1 MGSACGK
8 SNEPTANVINNSGN
22 DTNIPKS
29 DINIPGI
36 LHLINEGPE
45 NNKVIDKDI
54 FQAFISKH
62 PHGPEAYWSNPKDFA
77 EPFDST
83 TFFQAYSKDAT
94 AGPSAQLILIDI
106 VKNSQAADSNWGKT
120 GMDVPSDDWSEEF
133 QDEASAFFG
142 ETYASLFGMGMIDT
156 HESLMQYWSSS
167 GALDK
172 TIEKCFAKS
181 LTYNFDDLLKETRD
195 RTPLGQWILNLE
207 YDGEQ
212 TVGNVITNT

>member
-1 MGSACGK
+1 MY
-8 SNEPTANVINNSGN
+8 V
-22 DTNIPKS
+22 
-29 DINIPGI
+29 
-36 LHLINEGPE
+36 
-45 NNKVIDKDI
+45 
-54 FQAFISKH
+54 
-62 PHGPEAYWSNPKDFA
+62 
-77 EPFDST
+77 
-83 TFFQAYSKDAT
+83 DAT

-181 LTYNFDDLLKETRD
+181 KNTSGKNFKER
-195 RTPLGQWILNLE
+195 RRE
-207 YDGEQ
+207 KY
-212 TVGNVITNT
+212 

>member
-1 MGSACGK
+1 MY
-8 SNEPTANVINNSGN
+8 V
-22 DTNIPKS
+22 
-29 DINIPGI
+29 
-36 LHLINEGPE
+36 
-45 NNKVIDKDI
+45 
-54 FQAFISKH
+54 
-62 PHGPEAYWSNPKDFA
+62 
-77 EPFDST
+77 
-83 TFFQAYSKDAT
+83 DAT

-207 YDGEQ
+207 CDGEQ